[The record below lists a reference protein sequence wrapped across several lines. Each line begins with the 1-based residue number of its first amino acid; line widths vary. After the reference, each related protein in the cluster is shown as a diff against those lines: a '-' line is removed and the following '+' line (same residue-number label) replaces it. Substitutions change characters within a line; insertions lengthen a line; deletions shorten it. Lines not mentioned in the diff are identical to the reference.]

1 MRKVLSLF
9 LIAPLAVAFAL
20 SSASAKADP
29 KNDGAYNYLIVGL
42 DEAAENAD
50 SIIVASFSPEDS
62 RLSVMQIPRDTLC
75 KYGGSYGKINRI
87 FALLRSSGLDG
98 KESMKKF
105 SAVIEDALGLPLDG
119 YLAMS
124 SSTFSQYID
133 ALGGVYI
140 TVPEGF
146 PRELYPMELK
156 LGENLLSGD
165 EAIKFVRYREG
176 LPTADLGR
184 MDAQK
189 LFIDGVYRTVTERLT
204 PSFIF
209 KVLGRGDISPIV
221 KLSLNDAMSIVFRHF
236 DTLKVSKFAIMTL
249 PGVPAVRGGVSY
261 YIANKPS
268 AEHALANYFSL
279 GDAGF
284 DKNAILLDASDPDFT
299 SVYQQNGLAYKLY
312 FDGKSLEITP

>member
-1 MRKVLSLF
+1 MRKVLNLF
-9 LIAPLAVAFAL
+9 LIAPLAVAFIL
-20 SSASAKADP
+20 SSASVKSDP
-29 KNDGAYNYLIVGL
+29 KNDGTYNYLVVGL

-50 SIIVASFSPEDS
+50 SIIVASFSPEEE

-75 KYGGSYGKINRI
+75 KYNGSFGKINRI

-98 KESMKKF
+98 KASMKKF

-124 SSTFSQYID
+124 SVTFSKYID

-140 TVPEGF
+140 TIPEGF
-146 PRELYPMELK
+146 PRELYPVELK

-189 LFIDGVYRTVTERLT
+189 LFIEGVYRTVTTKLS

-221 KLSLNDAMSIVFRHF
+221 KLGINDALNLVFRHF
-236 DTLKVSKFAIMTL
+236 DSLGASKITIMTL
-249 PGVPAVRGGVSY
+249 PGVADTRGGISY

-268 AEHALANYFSL
+268 SEHALRNYFPR
-279 GDAGF
+279 GNVCF
-284 DKNAILLDASDPDFT
+284 DKNGILIDASDPNFT
-299 SVYQQNGLAYKLY
+299 SVYQQNGLPYKLY
-312 FDGKSLEITP
+312 FDGESLEIIP